1 MAVAAISAPVL
12 DERPTDYA
20 DRIGSEI
27 VGHKSAVY
35 RKQIGIYLT
44 PVEVAD
50 FIAAAY
56 ENNAPTVR
64 ILDPAAGSG
73 TLACAL
79 VEALAGRSERKP
91 RSVELIAYEIDPE
104 LADALGV
111 VIGYLKHWAARRN
124 VSLRTTIKHADFLL
138 ENAQRLRSTGDLF
151 DKRGDEL
158 FDLVVANP
166 PYFKLPKSDP
176 RAQPA
181 TAVAAPFG
189 PQA

>member
-1 MAVAAISAPVL
+1 LPKVIELVAVAAISAPVL

-111 VIGYLKHWAARRN
+111 VIGYLEHWAARRN
-124 VSLRTTIKHADFLL
+124 VSFGPPSNMRTSCSRTLKDC
-138 ENAQRLRSTGDLF
+138 AQRETCSIS
-151 DKRGDEL
+151 
-158 FDLVVANP
+158 A
-166 PYFKLPKSDP
+166 
-176 RAQPA
+176 A
-181 TAVAAPFG
+181 TNYSIS
-189 PQA
+189 